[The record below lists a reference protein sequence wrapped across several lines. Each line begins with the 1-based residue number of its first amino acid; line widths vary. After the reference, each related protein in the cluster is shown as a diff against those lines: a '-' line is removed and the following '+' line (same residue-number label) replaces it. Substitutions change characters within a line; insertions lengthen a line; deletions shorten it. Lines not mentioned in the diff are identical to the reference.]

1 MSINNGNGSFT
12 VDARGNLYA
21 KKRTFLKGT
30 VKGGQN
36 RRGRAEKCI
45 ICRRDVTATRCTWAP
60 FRSPGLL
67 TFLSLQVTAS
77 GFVSQVV
84 NEADSHAVLVEIS
97 LNGQTR
103 VRREVHPQYTGTFSE
118 VSNDGRLIHRHAYV
132 DNRANLV
139 SSLALDSGREHDI
152 RVTFS
157 GGKTQPD
164 EDIVC
169 FVGRA

>member
-1 MSINNGNGSFT
+1 NSVSINNGNGSFT

-21 KKRTFLKGT
+21 KNGRFEGT
-30 VKGGQN
+30 VKADRIEGDVLKMYHLPQ
-36 RRGRAEKCI
+36 GRDGYTLYLDA
-45 ICRRDVTATRCTWAP
+45 AP
-60 FRSPGLL
+60 FPRLL

-77 GFVSQVV
+77 GFVSQVT
-84 NEADSHAVLVEIS
+84 NEAGSHVVLVEIS
-97 LNGQTR
+97 LNGQTV
-103 VRREVHPQYTGTFSE
+103 VRREVHPQYAGTS
-118 VSNDGRLIHRHAYV
+118 SKYSDGVGEIYSYAYV
-132 DNRANLV
+132 DNRVNLV

-169 FVGRA
+169 F